1 MSLQKN
7 IRRIVER
14 VPLLHGAAFALW
26 MAMLAIKN
34 FFLGLAIRKFGYLP
48 HSLSD
53 RGQDSW
59 IIREVFPGKRGGF
72 FLELGA
78 ADGFSES
85 NTYVLE
91 KRYGWKGICIE
102 PNPMLFRAL
111 VDRYQRACTCV
122 PVAVDAE
129 RGSLEFVLDG
139 QTSGLLAAG
148 SDNAHDRRKGRI
160 DKARAERRVK
170 VVETL
175 PLAEVLDRHG
185 APRVIDY
192 FSFDVEGLE
201 TRILRGFPFDRYTF
215 LALTIERPTPELNE
229 LLFKHGYHFV
239 RNSLYDTFYVHET
252 VPGFSAMQRD
262 PFEQL
267 PPKSF

>member
-1 MSLQKN
+1 
-7 IRRIVER
+7 
-14 VPLLHGAAFALW
+14 
-26 MAMLAIKN
+26 MATKN
-34 FFLGLAIRKFGYLP
+34 FVLDIAIRGFGYVP
-48 HSLSD
+48 RSLSD
-53 RGQDSW
+53 RGQDRW

-91 KRYGWKGICIE
+91 KRHQWKGICIE
-102 PNPMLFRAL
+102 PNPVLFDAM
-111 VDRYQRACTCV
+111 VNRYKRACTCA

-129 RGSLEFVLDG
+129 RGSLEFVLAG
-139 QTSGLLAAG
+139 QTSGLITAE
-148 SDNAHDRRKGRI
+148 SDNALDRRKGQI
-160 DKARAERRVK
+160 ESARSDGRVK

-175 PLAEVLDRHG
+175 PLAEVLERYG

-201 TRILRGFPFDRYTF
+201 TRILRDFPFERYTF
-215 LALTIERPTPELNE
+215 LAISIERPTPELNQ
-229 LLFKHGYHFV
+229 LLFKNGYHFV
-239 RNSLYDTFYVHET
+239 RNSLYDTFYVHESL
-252 VPGFSAMQRD
+252 PNFAALRRE